1 MSDAQDK
8 SNKEDPLTET
18 ETQVVMDEVAEER
31 PAAAKKTCCRGFLS
45 FLVLLC
51 LVAGAGWYYQS
62 FWWPQ
67 TQQGL
72 QQARTWF
79 DNQIA
84 AREERD
90 PMAAPAPKA
99 PAEETSSATEYVV
112 SAITDPE
119 TVVETPPAAEE
130 KAELKPVAEPVQ
142 QTVAVNKSEAEAEA
156 EAEEQAQAQVA
167 AAAEAKPEPTVAEA
181 ESQVTVV
188 EAESEPAVAE
198 TESVA
203 VAQSAPVK
211 TMETAGN
218 SVSPVSELT
227 DAMVT
232 KAAPMTDAPI
242 FKPVPET
249 ASSNAVID
257 LAAARK
263 AFWERDLPKA
273 EALYKVEIARVKTD
287 ADSWGELGNIYYF
300 QAKWQQAASAYT
312 EAAIIL
318 LNKGDISQAMF
329 LRYIVFGLDPTQAK
343 RIDERLQAMQ
353 APLKG

>member
-8 SNKEDPLTET
+8 SIKEDPMTET

-31 PAAAKKTCCRGFLS
+31 PAAAKKSCCTGFLA

-67 TQQGL
+67 TQQGM
-72 QQARTWF
+72 QQAKAWF

-90 PMAAPAPKA
+90 LMAAPTPKA
-99 PAEETSSATEYVV
+99 QEEETSSVSDYVV

-119 TVVETPPAAEE
+119 TVVETQPAAEE

-142 QTVAVNKSEAEAEA
+142 QTVEVSKSEAEE
-156 EAEEQAQAQVA
+156 QVA
-167 AAAEAKPEPTVAEA
+167 VVAEAKPEPTVAEA
-181 ESQVTVV
+181 ESQATVV
-188 EAESEPAVAE
+188 EAEPEPVVAE

-203 VAQSAPVK
+203 AAQPAPV
-211 TMETAGN
+211 TTVETAEN
-218 SVSPVSELT
+218 SVSPMPELT
-227 DAMVT
+227 GAMVAD
-232 KAAPMTDAPI
+232 AAPMTDAPI

-249 ASSNAVID
+249 GSSKAVID
-257 LAAARK
+257 LAGARK

-329 LRYIVFGLDPTQAK
+329 LRYIVFGLDPAQAK